1 MVCKQFISIYD
12 SRAIVFIK
20 LTAALAQQLV
30 DWIGGPIPVF
40 VLFIFFYFFIFFG
53 LSGINFI
60 TVSGVRVRVRVRVGS
75 KVNISFAIYP

>member
-1 MVCKQFISIYD
+1 MLWSVKKIIIIND

-30 DWIGGPIPVF
+30 DSIGGPVPVF
-40 VLFIFFYFFIFFG
+40 VSFIFFYFYIFFW

-60 TVSGVRVRVRVRVGS
+60 TVSGVRVRVRVGS
-75 KVNISFAIYP
+75 RVNISFAIYP